1 MNDKFD
7 AHMFRQAAATMA
19 QSMTQHGT
27 EQAREQARQQK
38 IVEDVRS
45 QIDTASTI
53 LCDDCQHHIFVNSV
67 VLKRLSALMSPTG
80 EEMTV
85 PVQVFSCAKCGGV
98 NKEFLP
104 AYAIGDVKK
113 TDENGIP
120 TY

>member
-7 AHMFRQAAATMA
+7 ADMFRQAATTMA
-19 QSMTQHGT
+19 QSMTQHG
-27 EQAREQARQQK
+27 AEQARQQK

-53 LCDDCQHHIFVNSV
+53 MCDDCQHHIFINSV